1 MSCLAILP
9 KVLRVLLPFTSW
21 LVLIAA
27 CAPPP
32 AALMVANGDDVG
44 VLHPQLA
51 TTSAEGR
58 VMLALHAGLTRLDSA
73 TLQPEPNL
81 AATFHSEL
89 GGKKWRFQIRP
100 NLHWS
105 DGAPL
110 RATDFLRSWQQLM
123 DPDFGAPYGEWLHA
137 AELHLDGD
145 WLQVEFPSPRP
156 EFAEMCAYQALAP
169 VPAHT
174 TPELACSGPYQ
185 IVSRRIRD
193 RIVVEKNPWFW
204 QADQV
209 LIERIHFLT
218 IESQFTALNLFL
230 TGDIDYAPAVPALAI
245 PRLRE
250 EYSDEFQPSPQWAT
264 YFLRF
269 NTQRPP
275 FDELQTRRAFSAAL
289 HPAAIAN
296 GVGGGRQPAF
306 GLVPPGIS
314 GWQLMEAQN
323 SSDDA
328 PGQEQNK
335 VLAATMTSALDVEY
349 LYNSSEL
356 NRDVAEVLQQ
366 QWQAGLGITVR
377 LANQEWK
384 TFLASQKGLDYQIS
398 RSSWVG
404 DYLDP
409 MTFLEIFHSNSG
421 NNRTG
426 WNNSQ
431 YDELL
436 QSAREATDR
445 ERRLHFLQLAEALLL
460 DQAVIMPLFYEN
472 SFELVS
478 KRVLGFQR
486 NLRGY
491 VDWSRLRLE
500 VTP

>member
-1 MSCLAILP
+1 VSCLAILP
-9 KVLRVLLPFTSW
+9 KVLRVLLPFPSW

-123 DPDFGAPYGEWLHA
+123 DPDFGAPYAEWLHA

-306 GLVPPGIS
+306 GLVPPGIN
-314 GWQLMEAQN
+314 GWQLMEAKN
-323 SSDDA
+323 SSDAA
-328 PGQEQNK
+328 PGQGQNK
-335 VLAATMTSALDVEY
+335 VFAATMTSALDVEY

-366 QWQAGLGITVR
+366 QWQAELGITVR

-445 ERRLHFLQLAEALLL
+445 ERRLQFLQLAEVLLL

>member
-1 MSCLAILP
+1 VSCIAILP

-27 CAPPP
+27 CAPPQ

-73 TLQPEPNL
+73 TLKPEPNL
-81 AATFHSEL
+81 ASTFHSEL

-105 DGAPL
+105 DGEPL
-110 RATDFLRSWQQLM
+110 LATDFLRSWQQLM
-123 DPDFGAPYGEWLHA
+123 DPNFGAPYSEWLQGA
-137 AELHLDGD
+137 KLRLDGD
-145 WLQVEFPSPRP
+145 WLHVEFPSPRP

-204 QADQV
+204 QADLVQ
-209 LIERIHFLT
+209 IERIHFLT

-245 PRLRE
+245 PRLSE

-275 FDELQTRRAFSAAL
+275 FNELRHRRAFSAAL
-289 HPAAIAN
+289 QPAAIAN

-306 GLVPPGIS
+306 GLVPPGID
-314 GWQLMEAQN
+314 GWRLMEASK
-323 SSDDA
+323 SSESNQA
-328 PGQEQNK
+328 K
-335 VLAATMTSALDVEY
+335 VQKAIQPAAKTSALQVEY

-366 QWQAGLGITVR
+366 QWQTELGITVR

-409 MTFLEIFHSNSG
+409 MTFLEIFQSNSG

-426 WNNSQ
+426 WKNRE
-431 YDELL
+431 YDGLL

-445 ERRLHFLQLAEALLL
+445 GLRLHLMQQAEVLLL

-472 SFELVS
+472 SFELVA